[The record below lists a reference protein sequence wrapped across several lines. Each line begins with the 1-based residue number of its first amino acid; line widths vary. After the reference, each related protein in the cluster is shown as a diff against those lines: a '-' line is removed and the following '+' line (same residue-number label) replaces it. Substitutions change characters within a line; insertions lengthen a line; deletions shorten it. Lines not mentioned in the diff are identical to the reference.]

1 MVFKKLFDIEIIWY
15 HLAELIKIDSN
26 VNRKINNNLKQAS
39 KSKSWCILP
48 LTSSFYLQKSKNIF
62 LTFVKK
68 QESYELSTY
77 INIDLGWDYL
87 V

>member
-1 MVFKKLFDIEIIWY
+1 MVYFTINVLF
-15 HLAELIKIDSN
+15 LFA
-26 VNRKINNNLKQAS
+26 
-39 KSKSWCILP
+39 KSKD
-48 LTSSFYLQKSKNIF
+48 IF